1 MWLFRQKKRV
11 PKSFVDML
19 GMTIFLSVL
28 FFGILGFSTSWASP
42 KINIS
47 IIEANKQAN
56 TYSSPE
62 LNDMKATL
70 RASFKQFNYFKLIN
84 KTSLNLK
91 RNVVETIKLGS
102 DFKFTLGFKALIKN
116 GLRLEIDF
124 PQKTIKHTVNAKFD
138 KLFFEGFKW
147 QGKTYLISFQPHE

>member
-1 MWLFRQKKRV
+1 
-11 PKSFVDML
+11 ML
-19 GMTIFLSVL
+19 GKTILLFVL
-28 FFGILGFSTSWASP
+28 TFGVLGLSTSWATP

-47 IIEANKQAN
+47 IIEASKQAN
-56 TYSSPE
+56 TFNSPE
-62 LNDMKATL
+62 LNEIKTTL
-70 RASFKQFNYFKLIN
+70 RASFKQFNHFKLIN
-84 KTSLNLK
+84 QLNLNLK
-91 RNVVETIKLGS
+91 KNTVETIKLGS